1 MVAAARE
8 DNLLDDDDEMPVFDD
23 VGVDDNVAMD
33 TVDEDDVD
41 VVVVARDVEMV
52 EIRWAGATKA

>member
-1 MVAAARE
+1 MVVAARE
-8 DNLLDDDDEMPVFDD
+8 DNLLVDDEMPVFDD

-33 TVDEDDVD
+33 TVDEDDV
-41 VVVVARDVEMV
+41 VVVARDVEMV

>member
-1 MVAAARE
+1 MVVAARE

-23 VGVDDNVAMD
+23 VGVDDDNVAMD
-33 TVDEDDVD
+33 TVDEDD

>member
-23 VGVDDNVAMD
+23 VGVDDNDVEID
-33 TVDEDDVD
+33 TVDEDD
-41 VVVVARDVEMV
+41 VVARDVEMV

>member
-33 TVDEDDVD
+33 TVDEDDV
-41 VVVVARDVEMV
+41 VVVARDVEMV